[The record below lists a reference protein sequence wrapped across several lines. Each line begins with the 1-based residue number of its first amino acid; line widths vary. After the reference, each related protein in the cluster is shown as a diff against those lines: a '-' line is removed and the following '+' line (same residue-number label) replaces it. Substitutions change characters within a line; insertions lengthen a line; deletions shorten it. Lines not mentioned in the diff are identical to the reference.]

1 MGLNINQEFGR
12 VGINTTDAFISIKMR
27 QPAVRTKSTLP
38 GMEIDIQP
46 VEMDIDQKQCFCEV
60 GLKTADTFTRD
71 AANKARQKCERQTA
85 AMAKK
90 GDFFARVNKNA
101 NAIPMVAK
109 NIMKR
114 KAEHTI
120 AAMPKSRPK
129 ISFTRGMDISW
140 NMGDVEVEAITEE
153 PDISASRARVEVYL
167 VQKPYIKIEYRG
179 RILDRTI

>member
-1 MGLNINQEFGR
+1 MGLQINQEFGR

-38 GMEIDIQP
+38 EMDIDIRP
-46 VEMDIDQKQCFCEV
+46 VELKIDQKQCFCEV
-60 GLKTADTFTRD
+60 GLKTADVFTRD
-71 AANKARQKCERQTA
+71 AADKARQKCARQTA
-85 AMAKK
+85 ATAKK

-153 PDISASRARVEVYL
+153 PDISASRAGVEVYL
-167 VQKPYIKIEYRG
+167 VQKPYIEIEYQG